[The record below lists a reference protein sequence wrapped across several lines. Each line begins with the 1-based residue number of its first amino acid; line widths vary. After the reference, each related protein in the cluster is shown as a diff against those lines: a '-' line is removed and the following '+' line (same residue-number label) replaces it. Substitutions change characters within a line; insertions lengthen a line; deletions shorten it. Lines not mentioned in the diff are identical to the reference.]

1 MAYKLQIVEDKMGL
15 NFNVKYGNLAK
26 NKRPDIEAKAPNG
39 KIVKERSTYQGQVLG
54 PGATNRQWV
63 DDDGNVYA
71 KQDLKF
77 YHEGNEV
84 PENTQTKVFEI
95 VGYQPVKNYT
105 DNYVI
110 STYYETYP
118 HTNDMKKDFD
128 KERARITNLNGMKKL
143 YDHLKANDL
152 VARGEFS
159 ASSKGFVVG
168 DAYLRAVTFG
178 NKWCLE
184 MGVFKEEKVFEH
196 LQEDVPSIP
205 AAQPTAKRLKMV

>member
-15 NFNVKYGNLAK
+15 NFNVKYSNLAK
-26 NKRPDIEAKAPNG
+26 NKRPSIEAQAPDG
-39 KIVKERSTYQGQVLG
+39 TVVKERSTYQGQVLG
-54 PGATNRQWV
+54 AGATQRQWC
-63 DDDGNVYA
+63 DDQGNVYA

-77 YHEGNEV
+77 YYEGNEV
-84 PENTQTKVFEI
+84 PENTMTKVFEI
-95 VGYQPVKNYT
+95 TGYQAVKNYT

-110 STYYETYP
+110 STYYETFP
-118 HTNDMKKDFD
+118 STNDMKKDFD

-143 YDHLKANDL
+143 FDHLKANGL

-168 DAYLRAVTFG
+168 DAYIRAVSFG

-184 MGVFKEEKVFEH
+184 MGVFKEEKIFEH
-196 LQEDVPSIP
+196 LQEEVPQIP

>member
-1 MAYKLQIVEDKMGL
+1 MGL
-15 NFNVKYGNLAK
+15 NFNVKYSNLAR
-26 NKRPDIEAKAPNG
+26 NKRPEIEAKAPNG
-39 KIVKERSTYQGQVLG
+39 NIVKERSTYQGTVLG

-63 DDDGNVYA
+63 DDAGNAYA

-77 YHEGNEV
+77 YHEGVEV

-128 KERARITNLNGMKKL
+128 KETARITNLNGMKKL

-196 LQEDVPSIP
+196 LQEDVPQIP
-205 AAQPTAKRLKMV
+205 APQTTAKRLKMV

>member
-15 NFNVKYGNLAK
+15 NFNVKYSNLSK
-26 NKRPDIEAKAPNG
+26 YKRPDIEAKAPNG
-39 KIVKERSTYQGQVLG
+39 SIVKEHTTYQGQVLG

-63 DDDGNVYA
+63 DDQGNVYA

-77 YHEGNEV
+77 FYQGQEV
-84 PENTQTKVFEI
+84 PENTQTKVFTI
-95 VGYQPVKNYT
+95 DGYQPKKNYT

-110 STYYETYP
+110 STYYETFP
-118 HTNDMKKDFD
+118 STNDMKKDYD
-128 KERARITNLNGMKKL
+128 KERARITNLTGMKKL
-143 YDHLKANDL
+143 YDYLKSNGL

-168 DAYLRAVTFG
+168 DAYIRAVSFG

-196 LQEDVPSIP
+196 LQEDVPQIP
-205 AAQPTAKRLKMV
+205 QAQPTAKRLKMV